1 MEVKNS
7 VNPIQQIIIIQK
19 TPEYTKRAQRAH
31 YNRNKDNEEYMKK
44 RGEQSK
50 KWREENKDSYNERQK
65 LIMRERRAKVKLEK
79 LAKEDAVS
87 SISSISI
94 EVTNIKI

>member
-1 MEVKNS
+1 MELQNS

-44 RGEQSK
+44 KLEQSK
-50 KWREENKDSYNERQK
+50 KWREENKDAYNESQK
-65 LIMRERRAKVKLEK
+65 LIMRERRAKAKI
-79 LAKEDAVS
+79 AKEEAS
-87 SISSISI
+87 RLINT
-94 EVTNIKI
+94 EVNNS

>member
-1 MEVKNS
+1 METQTS

-44 RGEQSK
+44 KLEQSK
-50 KWREENKDSYNERQK
+50 KWREENKDAYNESQK
-65 LIMRERRAKVKLEK
+65 LIMRERRAKAKI
-79 LAKEDAVS
+79 AKEEAS
-87 SISSISI
+87 RLINT
-94 EVTNIKI
+94 EVNNS

>member
-1 MEVKNS
+1 METQTS

-44 RGEQSK
+44 KLEQSK
-50 KWREENKDSYNERQK
+50 KWREENKDAYNESQK
-65 LIMRERRAKVKLEK
+65 IIMRERRAKKKIEK
-79 LAKEDAVS
+79 ENAERLRNENL
-87 SISSISI
+87 
-94 EVTNIKI
+94 NIT

>member
-1 MEVKNS
+1 METQTS

-44 RGEQSK
+44 KLEQSK
-50 KWREENKDSYNERQK
+50 KWREENKDAYNESQK
-65 LIMRERRAKVKLEK
+65 LIMRERRAKAKI
-79 LAKEDAVS
+79 AKEEAARL
-87 SISSISI
+87 INT
-94 EVTNIKI
+94 EVNNS